1 MKTMPFQLACFF
13 LCISLQLVQIVA
25 QDPSTPKTENLVNF
39 QTDVQPILVSKCLEC
54 HGEKEAKGGMRVDQ
68 LESLLGYVES
78 GDADASSLWNDY
90 LNTKDPDSIMPPP
103 HGAEAGGLSIAERLV
118 FRTWI
123 NEGATGQWKAIESKD
138 ESKPEA
144 VAIPQTLP
152 GKVFAFQGLFH
163 PAAVH
168 LPIALI
174 AVSSIF
180 VLFSFFNRETCEPV
194 AYHCLWIGALG
205 AVAACVTGWSYA
217 SHEGY
222 GAGFSFNLEKSAID
236 RHRWLG
242 VFVAVFSLLMVPL
255 ARNVRR
261 TADIN
266 KKVIWFFAGLIMLA
280 SVSIVGFQGGELTYG
295 EGHYAKYYDQL
306 FSSPPSLPP
315 LLTEEMIETDLPGE
329 ETDRPSEELADQPK
343 VETTPKSAEPSKP
356 ISSESKEKTPKPEST
371 TPPASAIET
380 STSEAT
386 KSGDSPKSPDK
397 PVEETPTVEP
407 KADGKSNPTAEPKT
421 EPSSPPPSEPSSPT
435 TPGSTAPPSTPPEK
449 TEAPSQPSEPPEL
462 VKI

>member
-1 MKTMPFQLACFF
+1 MPLSSGSEVNHSKSNPIPTMKTMPFKLACFF
-13 LCISLQLVQIVA
+13 LCTSLQLVNLVA
-25 QDPSTPKTENLVNF
+25 QDTSTPKAENLVQF
-39 QTDVQPILVSKCLEC
+39 QTDVQPILMSKCLEC
-54 HGEKEAKGGMRVDQ
+54 HCEKEAKGGMRVDQ

-103 HGAEAGGLSIAERLV
+103 HGADAGGLSMAERLV

-123 NEGATGQWKAIESKD
+123 NEGATGQWKAIESNG

-205 AVAACVTGWSYA
+205 AVVACITGWSYA

-222 GAGFSFNLEKSAID
+222 GAGFSFNLEQSAID

-255 ARNVRR
+255 ARNVRL

-266 KKVIWFFAGLIMLA
+266 KKVIWFFAGLIMLGA
-280 SVSIVGFQGGELTYG
+280 VSIVGFQGGELTYG
-295 EGHYAKYYDQL
+295 EGHYAKYYNQL
-306 FSSPPSLPP
+306 FSSPPSPP
-315 LLTEEMIETDLPGE
+315 PVLTEEMTETDLPGE
-329 ETDRPSEELADQPK
+329 ETDRPSEEISDQPSSRLNRPK
-343 VETTPKSAEPSKP
+343 DEPEVAPDQNAAANTTP
-356 ISSESKEKTPKPEST
+356 T
-371 TPPASAIET
+371 
-380 STSEAT
+380 TSEDA
-386 KSGDSPKSPDK
+386 K
-397 PVEETPTVEP
+397 
-407 KADGKSNPTAEPKT
+407 
-421 EPSSPPPSEPSSPT
+421 
-435 TPGSTAPPSTPPEK
+435 
-449 TEAPSQPSEPPEL
+449 
-462 VKI
+462 